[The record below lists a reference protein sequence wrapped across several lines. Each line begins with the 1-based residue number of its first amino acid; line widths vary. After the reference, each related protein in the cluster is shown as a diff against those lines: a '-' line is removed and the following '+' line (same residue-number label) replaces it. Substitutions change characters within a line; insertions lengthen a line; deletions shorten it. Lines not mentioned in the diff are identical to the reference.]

1 MLGNFC
7 LFYSGSHV
15 FSSLL
20 FNIEK
25 KEINFGNIACS
36 GLCTKINYC
45 LRVQKTRWY
54 YVVNLLSYENLQGI
68 ELWKTMVILRENGAR
83 LVDFKHFPMR
93 LVLDAISR
101 LGGGRGCVPLSALSS
116 LGECYFLRLY
126 SEHGHFSRLLS
137 WKWQWKVAIIIG
149 FKVLG
154 GESCHLINSSPYTL
168 FLCCVII

>member
-1 MLGNFC
+1 MWL
-7 LFYSGSHV
+7 
-15 FSSLL
+15 
-20 FNIEK
+20 I
-25 KEINFGNIACS
+25 CS
-36 GLCTKINYC
+36 VMKTS
-45 LRVQKTRWY
+45 RV
-54 YVVNLLSYENLQGI
+54 LSYEKQWLFL
-68 ELWKTMVILRENGAR
+68 EKMEPDW
-83 LVDFKHFPMR
+83 VDFKHFPMW

-116 LGECYFLRLY
+116 LGECCFLRLY

-137 WKWQWKVAIIIG
+137 WKWQQKVAAIIG